1 MIFFGHSRFKQI
13 LLLLST
19 IAQRLSH
26 MSTVQDNLDTA
37 VANLTTVV
45 DNAAKL
51 LNDLNAQIQ
60 AGNQL
65 DPARVQADV
74 DAINA
79 KIAALAQ
86 TVTNDSPAAPSA

>member
-1 MIFFGHSRFKQI
+1 
-13 LLLLST
+13 
-19 IAQRLSH
+19 
-26 MSTVQDNLDTA
+26 MSTVQDNLDIA

-51 LNDLNAQIQ
+51 LNDLNAQVQ

-65 DPARVQADV
+65 DPAKVQADV

-86 TVTNDSPAAPSA
+86 TVTNDSPPA

>member
-1 MIFFGHSRFKQI
+1 VIFFQSRFQQI
-13 LLLLST
+13 LHLLNT
-19 IAQRLSH
+19 ISQRLSH
-26 MSTVQDNLDTA
+26 MSTVQDNLDIA

-51 LNDLNAQIQ
+51 LNDLNAQVQ

-65 DPARVQADV
+65 DPAKVQADV

-86 TVTNDSPAAPSA
+86 TVTNDSPPA